1 MRPQALY
8 VISVNPGYGIHK
20 KKAMVYC
27 PVAVSQ
33 SWKYK
38 ESSQI
43 FSNTKKS

>member
-20 KKAMVYC
+20 KKAMVHC

-33 SWKYK
+33 SCKYK
-38 ESSQI
+38 ENIKI